1 MRKLAL
7 FVLLLVGI
15 NALAQQGK
23 MLKNDRPEFTPE
35 QEAELKAKE
44 LGLQLDLNEKQ
55 MKEVQKLELK
65 FASERAAKKAERKEI
80 KAEGMG
86 KPSDEEL
93 FNMKNEKL
101 DQALEH
107 QNEMKKILTP
117 EQFEKWK
124 EMRNDHLKKEKEHFK
139 EKRQE
144 LKEIKKISE

>member
-1 MRKLAL
+1 
-7 FVLLLVGI
+7 LVGI
-15 NALAQQGK
+15 SALAQQGK
-23 MLKNDRPEFTPE
+23 KMKNDRPEFTPE

-55 MKEVQKLELK
+55 MKEVQELELK
-65 FASERAAKKAERKEI
+65 FARERASKKAERKEM
-80 KAEGMG
+80 KAEGME

-93 FNMKNEKL
+93 FKMKNEKL
-101 DQALEH
+101 DQAMEH

-124 EMRNDHLKKEKEHFK
+124 EMRNDHLKKEREHFK

-144 LKEIKKISE
+144 LKEIKKASE

>member
-15 NALAQQGK
+15 SALAQQGK
-23 MLKNDRPEFTPE
+23 KMKNDRPEFTPE

-55 MKEVQKLELK
+55 MKEVQELELK
-65 FASERAAKKAERKEI
+65 FARERASKKAERKEM
-80 KAEGMG
+80 KAEGME

-93 FNMKNEKL
+93 FKMKNEKL

-107 QNEMKKILTP
+107 QKEMKKILTP

-124 EMRNDHLKKEKEHFK
+124 EMRNDHLKKEREHFK

>member
-15 NALAQQGK
+15 SALAQQGK
-23 MLKNDRPEFTPE
+23 KMKNDRPEFTPE

-55 MKEVQKLELK
+55 MKEVQELELK
-65 FASERAAKKAERKEI
+65 FARERASKKAERKEM

-93 FNMKNEKL
+93 FKMKNEKL

-107 QNEMKKILTP
+107 QKEMKKILTP

>member
-15 NALAQQGK
+15 SALAQQGK
-23 MLKNDRPEFTPE
+23 KMKNDRPEFTPE

-55 MKEVQKLELK
+55 MKEVQELELK
-65 FASERAAKKAERKEI
+65 FARERASKKAERKEM
-80 KAEGMG
+80 KAEGME

-93 FNMKNEKL
+93 FKMKNEKL
-101 DQALEH
+101 DQAMEH

-124 EMRNDHLKKEKEHFK
+124 EMRNDHLKKEREHFK

-144 LKEIKKISE
+144 LKEIKKASE

>member
-15 NALAQQGK
+15 SALAQQGK
-23 MLKNDRPEFTPE
+23 KMKNDRPEFTPE

-55 MKEVQKLELK
+55 MKEVQELELK
-65 FASERAAKKAERKEI
+65 LALERAAKKAERKEM
-80 KAEGMG
+80 KAEGME

-93 FNMKNEKL
+93 FKMKNEKL
-101 DQALEH
+101 DQAMEH

-124 EMRNDHLKKEKEHFK
+124 EMRNDHLKKEREHFK

-144 LKEIKKISE
+144 LKEIKKASE